1 MGGPFDD
8 LTETVFADKAVLT
21 ESYQPETILER
32 DEEIE
37 AYSHALQDVLF
48 GREPENIFV
57 YGKAGLGKTAVTKYM
72 MDELREEV
80 TTREA
85 ADDLHIHTINCNG
98 RTLFMVVRGLVNELL
113 PEHASRF
120 PKRGLGTGDAFD
132 ELYRQFDRLG
142 GTHLVVFDEI
152 DHLEEANTLLY
163 ELPRARANGHVS
175 DAKVGVVGIS
185 NDYTFRRTL
194 SPKVKDTLMETEIS
208 FSPYDAQELREIL
221 EHRAERA
228 FVEGAC
234 DTSAIAKA
242 AALAAQDM
250 GNARQA
256 LDLLRVGAELAEQN
270 GATPVTDDHIEA
282 ARERVQ
288 RGRLE
293 NKIRDQTEHAQYI
306 LEAIANLQTSG
317 AVPARSKEIQRTY
330 EQVADS
336 HAATPLSTL
345 KSIQDHLSDLHML
358 GFLHRHEQNKGL
370 SGGQYYEY
378 ELDLDPEIVLETRT
392 EIAEHTG

>member
-1 MGGPFDD
+1 MSGPFDD
-8 LTETVFADKAVLT
+8 LTETVFAEKAVLT

-72 MDELREEV
+72 MDELREEAM
-80 TTREA
+80 TRET

-113 PEHASRF
+113 PDHASRF

-132 ELYRQFDRLG
+132 ELYQQFDRLG

-163 ELPRARANGHVS
+163 ELPRARANGHMS
-175 DAKVGVVGIS
+175 NAKVGVIGIS
-185 NDYTFRRTL
+185 NDYTFRQTL

-208 FSPYDAQELREIL
+208 FSPYDAAELQTIL
-221 EHRAERA
+221 AHRADRA
-228 FVEGAC
+228 FVDEAC
-234 DTSAIAKA
+234 NTSAIAKA

-256 LDLLRVGAELAEQN
+256 LDLLRVGSELAEQN
-270 GATPVTDDHIEA
+270 GEIPVTDEHIEA
-282 ARERVQ
+282 ARDRVQ

-306 LEAIANLQTSG
+306 LEAIANLETNG
-317 AVPARSKEIQRTY
+317 ELPARSKEIQRTY
-330 EQVADS
+330 ERIADS
-336 HAATPLSTL
+336 HAASPLSTL

-358 GFLHRHEQNKGL
+358 GFLCRHEQNKGL

-378 ELDLDPEIVLETRT
+378 ELDLDPEIVLETRM
-392 EIAEHTG
+392 EIAEHTE

>member
-1 MGGPFDD
+1 MSGPFDD
-8 LTETVFADKAVLT
+8 IANTVFADKAVLT
-21 ESYQPETILER
+21 ESYHPETILER

-48 GREPENIFV
+48 GREPENVFV
-57 YGKAGLGKTAVTKYM
+57 YGKAGLGKTAVTRYI
-72 MDELREEV
+72 MDELRKETE
-80 TTREA
+80 TRPD
-85 ADDLHIHTINCNG
+85 ADDLYIHTINCNG
-98 RTLFMVVRGLVNELL
+98 RTLFVILRTLVNDL
-113 PEHASRF
+113 RI
-120 PKRGLGTGDAFD
+120 
-132 ELYRQFDRLG
+132 G

-152 DHLEEANTLLY
+152 DHLEEADTLLY
-163 ELPRARANGHVS
+163 ELPRARSNDHVS
-175 DAKVGVVGIS
+175 NAKLGVIGIS

-208 FSPYDAQELREIL
+208 FSPYDARELQTIL
-221 EHRAERA
+221 GHRAENA

-234 DTSAIAKA
+234 DESAIAKA

-256 LDLLRVGAELAEQN
+256 LDLLRVGAELAERN
-270 GATPVTDDHIEA
+270 GEMPVTDEHVET
-282 ARERVQ
+282 AREQVQ

-293 NKIRDQTEHAQYI
+293 NKIRDQTEHGQYI
-306 LEAIANLQTSG
+306 LEAIANLQSRG

-330 EQVADS
+330 EEVADA
-336 HAATPLSTL
+336 HAASPLSTL

-358 GFLHRHEQNKGL
+358 GFLRRHERNEGL

-378 ELDLDPEIVLETRT
+378 ELDLDPTIVLETRA
-392 EIAEHTG
+392 EIAAHTE